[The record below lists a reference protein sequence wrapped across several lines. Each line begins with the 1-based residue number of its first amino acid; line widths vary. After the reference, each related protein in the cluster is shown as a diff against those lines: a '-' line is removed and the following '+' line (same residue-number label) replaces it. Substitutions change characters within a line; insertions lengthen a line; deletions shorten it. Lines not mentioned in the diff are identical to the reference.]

1 MKYIYYVFA
10 NSTVKE
16 KKTNN
21 NCLFQ
26 NILLNMFK
34 YVNNE

>member
-1 MKYIYYVFA
+1 MKYMYYVFA

-16 KKTNN
+16 KK
-21 NCLFQ
+21 LIIIAYSKIF
-26 NILLNMFK
+26 LNMFK